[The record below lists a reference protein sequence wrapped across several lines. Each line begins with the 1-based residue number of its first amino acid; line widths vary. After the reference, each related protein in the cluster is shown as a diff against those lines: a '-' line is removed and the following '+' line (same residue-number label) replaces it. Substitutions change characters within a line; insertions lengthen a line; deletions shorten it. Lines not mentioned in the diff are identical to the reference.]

1 MYDVTYAYNTIYI
14 HSYYNVLKMPNAI
27 QKIIIGSSVQ
37 LGTKNNN
44 KIKIIVKIIK
54 KEKKIETERK
64 TNLLMSTNTKSN
76 DLHTPLIIY

>member
-1 MYDVTYAYNTIYI
+1 
-14 HSYYNVLKMPNAI
+14 MPNAI

>member
-54 KEKKIETERK
+54 KEKKNRNRKENDIDVDEHKIE
-64 TNLLMSTNTKSN
+64 
-76 DLHTPLIIY
+76 

>member
-1 MYDVTYAYNTIYI
+1 
-14 HSYYNVLKMPNAI
+14 MPNAI

-64 TNLLMSTNTKSN
+64 TILMSTNTKSN